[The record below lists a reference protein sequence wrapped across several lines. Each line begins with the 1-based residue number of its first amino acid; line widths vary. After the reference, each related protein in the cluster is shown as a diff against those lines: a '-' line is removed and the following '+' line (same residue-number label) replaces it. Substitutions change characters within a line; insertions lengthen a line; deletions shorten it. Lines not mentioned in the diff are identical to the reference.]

1 MLLKKRQKPKIF
13 KAKMKIPPSFC
24 KFFPNCVEIDKL
36 AALKTGLKGARRTS
50 CCVQQGN
57 VIVK

>member
-1 MLLKKRQKPKIF
+1 MRIS
-13 KAKMKIPPSFC
+13 PSFC
-24 KFFPNCVEIDKL
+24 KIFKNCVEIDKL
-36 AALKTGLKGARRTS
+36 AALETGLKEARRTS